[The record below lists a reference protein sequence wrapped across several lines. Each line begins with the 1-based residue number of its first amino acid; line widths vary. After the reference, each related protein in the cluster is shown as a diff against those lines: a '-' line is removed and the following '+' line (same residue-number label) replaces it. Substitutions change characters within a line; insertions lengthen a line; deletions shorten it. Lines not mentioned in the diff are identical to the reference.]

1 MFVVMIIL
9 VPALAVLL
17 WRSSF
22 GFRVRMSGLSQEA
35 AEANGINTRVV
46 GASALAISGL
56 LAGVAGAT
64 QVGTTFWAMPQ
75 DFSIQIGFDA
85 IAVALLG
92 ANSPIGILPAGL
104 LLGGLLQGSSLMQFS
119 TGVQGPFVEVL
130 EALVILF
137 VVAVPFLLNRLRR
150 HRKQS

>member
-1 MFVVMIIL
+1 
-9 VPALAVLL
+9 
-17 WRSSF
+17 
-22 GFRVRMSGLSQEA
+22 
-35 AEANGINTRVV
+35 
-46 GASALAISGL
+46 
-56 LAGVAGAT
+56 
-64 QVGTTFWAMPQ
+64 MPQ

-85 IAVALLG
+85 IAVSLLG

-137 VVAVPFLLNRLRR
+137 VVAVPFLLNRLLRR
-150 HRKQS
+150 WRAGTGAATLALPGSVVADSTEVAGRRQL